1 MFKRVPQVSEAF
13 STLVLDGG
21 EWRKKNETSVKGDSQ
36 YVVFPSR
43 VILVVQENYK
53 NDHSVGGRGGGVDW
67 VERTVIDYSAGVAEV
82 LAEVAV

>member
-53 NDHSVGGRGGGVDW
+53 NDHSVGGRGCWLTGW
-67 VERTVIDYSAGVAEV
+67 KE
-82 LAEVAV
+82 L

>member
-13 STLVLDGG
+13 SALVLDGG

-43 VILVVQENYK
+43 VI
-53 NDHSVGGRGGGVDW
+53 
-67 VERTVIDYSAGVAEV
+67 
-82 LAEVAV
+82 